1 MSRTLA
7 LEDGSRFGPILGPGG
22 ASRVTMLVCGR
33 QVMSQENRLKKPH
46 FLIRVLNLAVALYLA
61 AIVFAQACENS
72 MIYFPTRYPN
82 GDWTLPDRVQEVSLK
97 TQDGETI
104 VAWWFPAEIPRA
116 TLLFSHGNGGDI
128 TIRAEFASK
137 LRDEGYSVF
146 LYDYRGYGK
155 STGSP
160 HEAGL
165 YLDSQ
170 AAYDYL
176 RIVLQVPASEIVL
189 LGESLGAAVSIDLAM
204 QRECAGLV
212 LLSPFTNIRQMA
224 WRTVP
229 IPIGWVLR
237 SRYDSIGK
245 ISKMHIPLAIV
256 HGTEDTLVPITMG
269 HELFNAHPGR
279 KQFFEVSRAGHNNLV
294 AIGSDQIL
302 NAIAFVVN

>member
-1 MSRTLA
+1 MVHDARKSKR
-7 LEDGSRFGPILGPGG
+7 
-22 ASRVTMLVCGR
+22 
-33 QVMSQENRLKKPH
+33 KKH
-46 FLIRVLNLAVALYLA
+46 HVLIRLLRIVVALYLA
-61 AIVFAQACENS
+61 AIIFALSCENS

-82 GDWTLPDRVQEVSLK
+82 GDWTLPDRVQEVSFR
-97 TQDGETI
+97 TRDGETI
-104 VAWWFPAEIPRA
+104 VAWWFPAENPRA

-128 TIRAEFASK
+128 IIRAGFANK

-176 RIVLQVPASEIVL
+176 RNVLQVPASEIVL
-189 LGESLGAAVSIDLAM
+189 FGESLGAAVSIDLATR
-204 QRECAGLV
+204 RECAGLV
-212 LLSPFTNIRQMA
+212 LLSPFTKFGEMA
-224 WRTVP
+224 WRAAP
-229 IPIGWVLR
+229 IPVGWVLR

-245 ISKMHIPLAIV
+245 IRKIHIPAAIV

-279 KQFFEVSRAGHNNLV
+279 KQFFEVARAGHNDLV
-294 AIGSDQIL
+294 AIGSEPIL
-302 NAIAFVVN
+302 NAVAFVVN